1 MAILEN
7 RKLKV
12 LVIVAM
18 GLAIAGCGSSGSSSG
33 TAAGGSA
40 ASGAGANVNA
50 SEAQSAATGD
60 IPDNQ
65 VFLSYKNPKA
75 GYSIKYPEGWARKGS
90 ANDVS
95 FSDKDNQ
102 VRIAIGSNGSASVAS
117 ARSTLT
123 NQVGS
128 SAHLQINSAKVETI
142 SGSPVVHIVYREQG
156 PPDPVTGKRLTVMVD
171 RYVLSKGG
179 RVATVD
185 ESTPVGVDNV
195 DAYRLII
202 QSFKWG

>member
-33 TAAGGSA
+33 TAAGGSP